1 MKNTCFLIQTDEAGN
16 SPRPSRSDRSRTSS
30 GGDTKRDLLMSILP
44 KTHDEF
50 LSRMQ
55 STIHRLK
62 EKSPDKIPKIRHHL
76 KIDVLIP
83 FGALKSDRVKK
94 QAAEKL
100 GEMEDGAQLLAD
112 YLQFLWD
119 LGLDSDE
126 EVDKTY
132 RLLYFHNIY
141 AKVY

>member
-1 MKNTCFLIQTDEAGN
+1 MGRN
-16 SPRPSRSDRSRTSS
+16 
-30 GGDTKRDLLMSILP
+30 
-44 KTHDEF
+44 
-50 LSRMQ
+50 
-55 STIHRLK
+55 LK
-62 EKSPDKIPKIRHHL
+62 DKSPDKIPKIRQHL
-76 KIDVLIP
+76 KIDMLLP
-83 FGALKSDRVKK
+83 FSALTRDRLKK